1 MSMSE
6 QERLAAFERMLA
18 DVQKSYGE
26 LTARMERLKA
36 EKKEKTATFRQ
47 YWSNKMTCQYMLSMY
62 QQYGLIEPSALE
74 NGGKNV

>member
-62 QQYGLIEPSALE
+62 QQYGLIDDSALE
-74 NGGKNV
+74 SGDKNT